1 MDHIQA
7 KKAQVLKPN
16 QEIRDAVAKRK
27 ARGNIALKKGLIV
40 SVEERDA
47 RRKRA
52 KHTPYL
58 DKLLK
63 FASNF

>member
-1 MDHIQA
+1 MNHIQA

-16 QEIRDAVAKRK
+16 QGIRDAVAKRK

-40 SVEERDA
+40 SVEEREA

-52 KHTPYL
+52 KNTPYL
-58 DKLLK
+58 DKLLTLV
-63 FASNF
+63 SDS